1 MVEKHF
7 WDTYTDNFFATVKAT
22 DPGLYA
28 KIESQFKLGQG
39 QQVIDLLWEVIKNDT
54 SMGITI
60 ETERLGFISTTTIKM
75 ETEK

>member
-7 WDTYTDNFFATVKAT
+7 WDQYTDNFFATVKAT

-60 ETERLGFISTTTIKM
+60 ETERPSFTSTTTIKM
-75 ETEK
+75 EIEK